1 VRAEVCCY
9 VSVQLLRPTGVVSW
23 ARGFGWE
30 KRVPSSW
37 GGAGGYSLAGE
48 VEVEVRCVGAVVDG
62 GQSCDRRHLSETDRL
77 RCASCRSLFGRV
89 R

>member
-1 VRAEVCCY
+1 
-9 VSVQLLRPTGVVSW
+9 
-23 ARGFGWE
+23 
-30 KRVPSSW
+30 
-37 GGAGGYSLAGE
+37 

>member
-48 VEVEVRCVGAVVDG
+48 VEVRCGVWERWWTAD
-62 GQSCDRRHLSETDRL
+62 SRAIADT
-77 RCASCRSLFGRV
+77 
-89 R
+89 